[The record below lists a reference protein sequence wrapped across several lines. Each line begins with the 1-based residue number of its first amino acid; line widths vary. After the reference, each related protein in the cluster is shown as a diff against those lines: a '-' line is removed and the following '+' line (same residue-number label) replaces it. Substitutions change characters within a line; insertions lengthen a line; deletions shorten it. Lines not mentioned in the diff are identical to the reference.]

1 MKKLILSLM
10 LIVGITLSTSAQ
22 NARGVVSSDVN
33 VRWKPSTSS
42 GIIKVFPKGTEVVLL
57 KTKGSW
63 SFIQDPRNNKKGW
76 VSSKFIQTNIK
87 VVSKKAN
94 VRSSPGGKILK
105 KISKGQKVIVLQ
117 EKGNWNFIKD
127 ISNNKKGW
135 VHKSLLSAT
144 SSTSNAV
151 SVSNPSINSGVSKV
165 SKSVPNCD
173 YVITSPT
180 NGDKNVNIKPTL
192 INWVAA
198 TGSPEGYYLSLG
210 SNTSGNNILNNINIG
225 NVNTYSALDLK
236 SNTTYTLSLVPF
248 NSIGLAACEGL
259 FTFTTGSGKTTPVNN
274 DSENQV
280 IEARLR
286 DMGILW
292 KWRNFNKN
300 KISKFKVTDI
310 NTFFNTVKSFMGV
323 QYRYGGTN
331 RSGIDCSGLVY
342 SGLKSV
348 GYTGERLN
356 AESVAKLGTLIAN
369 KESLVKGDLVCFSI
383 NKKSKNL
390 INHIAVYN
398 GNGGFIHAPS
408 SGKTVQTS
416 NINEPFYWNEKFIF
430 GVRLTDN

>member
-22 NARGVVSSDVN
+22 NARGVISSDVN

-57 KTKGSW
+57 QTKGSW

-135 VHKSLLSAT
+135 VHNSLLSAT
-144 SSTSNAV
+144 FSKSNTV

-180 NGDKNVNIKPTL
+180 NGDENVNIKPTL

-198 TGSPEGYYLSLG
+198 TGSPDGYYLSLG
-210 SNTSGNNILNNINIG
+210 SNTRGNNILNNINIG
-225 NVNTYSALDLK
+225 NVNSYSALDLK
-236 SNTTYTLSLVPF
+236 PNTTYTLSLVPF
-248 NSIGLAACEGL
+248 NSIGLATCEGL
-259 FTFTTGSGKTTPVNN
+259 FTFTTGSSKTTSVNN
-274 DSENQV
+274 DSANEV

-292 KWRNFNKN
+292 KWRNFNN
-300 KISKFKVTDI
+300 LPTSKFDI
-310 NTFFNTVKSFMGV
+310 YSVDIFLKTINSYMGV
-323 QYRYGGTN
+323 PYSGSGGTSK
-331 RSGIDCSGLVY
+331 REIDCSGLIYRGLMSVGYNGERVNAQSLAKMGRLIAKKKHLKKGDLICFTNTTGANKLVQHIGVY
-342 SGLKSV
+342 SG
-348 GYTGERLN
+348 N
-356 AESVAKLGTLIAN
+356 N
-369 KESLVKGDLVCFSI
+369 KFT
-383 NKKSKNL
+383 
-390 INHIAVYN
+390 
-398 GNGGFIHAPS
+398 HAS
-408 SGKTVQTS
+408 SSRGVIES
-416 NINEPFYWNEKFIF
+416 NINDPFYWSDKFIF

>member
-1 MKKLILSLM
+1 MKKFILLLVLISTFSSL
-10 LIVGITLSTSAQ
+10 AQ
-22 NARGVVSSDVN
+22 NALGVISSDVN
-33 VRWKPSTSS
+33 VRWKPSSSS

-57 KTKGSW
+57 QTKGSW

-76 VSSKFIQTNIK
+76 VSSKLIQTNIK

-135 VHKSLLSAT
+135 VHNSLLSAT

-198 TGSPEGYYLSLG
+198 TESPDGYYLSLG
-210 SNTSGNNILNNINIG
+210 SNTRGNNILNNINIG
-225 NVNTYSALDLK
+225 NVNSYSALELK
-236 SNTTYTLSLVPF
+236 PNTSYTLSLIPF

-274 DSENQV
+274 DSANQV

-286 DMGILW
+286 DMGILL

-342 SGLKSV
+342 RGLKSV

-356 AESVAKLGTLIAN
+356 AESVAKLGTLIA
-369 KESLVKGDLVCFSI
+369 KKKHLKKGDLICFTNTTGA
-383 NKKSKNL
+383 NKL
-390 INHIAVYN
+390 VQHIGVYS
-398 GNGGFIHAPS
+398 GNNKFTHAS
-408 SGKTVQTS
+408 SSRGVIES
-416 NINEPFYWNEKFIF
+416 NINDPFYWSDKFIF